1 MKKLFDSIQGVFLS
15 LKTTIL
21 LLITIALVSIIG
33 TLIPQQKEAGEYIA
47 HYGLVLYRL
56 FDLLGFLDLY
66 ASWWFRLLL
75 VLLLF
80 NLVTCSIKRLPRI
93 TARGNLTRREWLGR
107 LGPHLTHFSLVVI
120 LAGSLIGNIWG
131 FKGFVNI
138 PQGESIEA
146 IALKG
151 SEEMLGLDFTIRCDK
166 FEVSYYP
173 GTETPKEYL
182 SDLIV
187 LEKGQEVFK
196 KTISVNHPLQYKGVT
211 FYQSSYGFLPSR
223 PEERKAELEIIP
235 KGNGSRS
242 SRLQLAEGETKQV
255 QGTDYKVELA
265 ALIPDFSLGEG
276 NRIFSRSDQPNNPAV
291 QVNIYQN
298 GKLSY
303 KGWAFLKHPDFHG
316 SRDDTY
322 RVKFINYS
330 GGEKP
335 YTGLMVVKDPGIP
348 VVWTGFGL
356 LILGLILSFFLR
368 QRSFQKGGK
377 DD

>member
-1 MKKLFDSIQGVFLS
+1 MEYLLKSIRSVFVS
-15 LKTTIL
+15 IKTTIFL
-21 LLITIALVSIIG
+21 LFTIALVSIIG
-33 TLIPQQKEAGEYIA
+33 TLIPQQKEVGQYVAQ
-47 HYGLVLYRL
+47 YGLVLYHL
-56 FDLLGFLDLY
+56 FDLLGFFDVY
-66 ASWWFRLLL
+66 GSWWFQLLL
-75 VLLLF
+75 ILLIV
-80 NLVTCSIKRLPRI
+80 NLVFCSVSRLPKLWTRE
-93 TARGNLTRREWLGR
+93 NLGRREWFGR
-107 LGPHLTHFSLVVI
+107 LGPYITHFSFIII

-131 FKGFVNI
+131 FKGFVNV

-146 IALKG
+146 IVLKG
-151 SEEMLGLDFTIRCDK
+151 SDKMLGLDFTIRCDK
-166 FEVSYYP
+166 FAVNYYP
-173 GTETPKEYL
+173 GSETPREYL
-182 SDLIV
+182 SELIV

-196 KTISVNHPLQYKGVT
+196 KTIRVNDPLQYRGVT

-330 GGEKP
+330 GGERP

>member
-1 MKKLFDSIQGVFLS
+1 MKKLFKPIQGVFLS
-15 LKTTIL
+15 LKTTIFL
-21 LLITIALVSIIG
+21 LFTIALVSIIG
-33 TLIPQQKEAGEYIA
+33 TLIPQQKEAGQYIA
-47 HYGLVLYRL
+47 QYGPVLYRL
-56 FDLLGFLDLY
+56 FDLFGFFDVY
-66 ASWWFRLLL
+66 GSWWFRLLL
-75 VLLLF
+75 ILLLV
-80 NLVTCSIKRLPRI
+80 NLVFCSVSRLPRI
-93 TARGNLTRREWLGR
+93 STRGNLSKKEWVGR
-107 LGPHLTHFSLVVI
+107 LGPHITHASLIVI

-138 PQGESIEA
+138 PQGESVEA

-182 SDLIV
+182 SELIV

-196 KTISVNHPLQYKGVT
+196 KTIRVNDPLQYRGIT

-223 PEERKAELEIIP
+223 TEERKAELEIIP
-235 KGNGSRS
+235 KGNGSKS
-242 SRLQLAEGETKQV
+242 FRLQLAEGETKQV

-265 ALIPDFSLGEG
+265 ALIPDFSLGGG

-330 GGEKP
+330 GGGRP

-356 LILGLILSFFLR
+356 LILGLIRSFFLR
-368 QRSFQKGGK
+368 QRSFHQGGK